1 MSQFMQEKWPIYEGS
16 HGMRNQLFDILTDA
30 DLAFNPGG
38 TNMTLGALWKQMG
51 EIEYDY
57 NQSLKTFT
65 QDWDYKNNEAGLENS
80 VVQLKT
86 WFQELDDE
94 MKATVSAMSDEDM
107 KKSITRRGGYSVP
120 VETQLEIYLQAL
132 LIFFGKATIFLR
144 AMNKPL
150 PQSFADWIW

>member
-30 DLAFNPGG
+30 DLAFTPGG
-38 TNMTLGALWKQMG
+38 QNMTLGALWKQMG

-65 QDWDYKNNEAGLENS
+65 QDWDYHNNEAGLENS
-80 VVQLKT
+80 VAKLKA
-86 WFQELDDE
+86 WFQALDDD
-94 MKATVSAMSDEDM
+94 MKATVSAFSDDEM
-107 KKSITRRGGYSVP
+107 KKMIARRGGYSVP
-120 VETQLEIYLQAL
+120 VDTQLEIYLQAL